1 MQIIFKY
8 DEFLFSLF
16 PEAKQLGSDSGI
28 LLKEIKKYY
37 TIGPFEPSVKLE
49 DDLVMVEIKEP
60 EIKKHEKDYKKVIEL
75 SNKGKFDLA
84 KPILLRMIRENPSVS
99 EYHRIL
105 GQILSEE
112 GKQDEAIDK
121 LIDALKWNPDNTYA
135 LLMMGNIFA
144 KYKNDTATAVKYY
157 DQSLASDP
165 NNHITLNNIGAT
177 LLMLNKLEEGKRYL
191 EMAYEVKADY
201 PNTLYNL
208 SSFYKS
214 SGDTRTAF
222 EYAVKAVKVAD
233 ENDPMAQQLSNL
245 LFAIARS
252 YLKEFDASLL
262 VDAYIDELEE
272 RANKKIKKEIGDSIS
287 TSAKIEFAE
296 YYNRDY
302 HLIKYKQD
310 NPAFNHL
317 IMHELVHLDLVLQA
331 RGYDDNVNK
340 LFSVRSEHKLQF
352 NKDHEEDF
360 DKLRRH
366 NFPDDVIKNFTESL
380 FTGMNNQIY
389 NAPLDLFIEE
399 FLYNKFPKLRPV
411 QFLSLETL
419 LMEGIKAV
427 TTKERKLIPPNILRA
442 STILNLVTAFHLKYL
457 YGVDYTPLFKA
468 PTADLKL
475 ANQLFDDYQRN
486 KNDHKPGDEYNFV
499 IRWAGELELN
509 KYFEFIPEKE
519 YNNSDY
525 LTSKLKEI
533 SEDPFGL
540 ENPLPDDA
548 IKKPLN
554 YDDSPAGK
562 MAVTMYCL
570 DALNNFVNKTPEQ
583 IKEIGYEIAMLARHG
598 LDPSDNEKRIHIASI
613 PNKEFTPL
621 HLLAFMYVAW
631 QSIEPGLDL
640 NLDFKDEYLLAKQMF
655 EKK

>member
-37 TIGPFEPSVKLE
+37 TIGPFEPSVKAE
-49 DDLVMVEIKEP
+49 DDFVIVEIKEP
-60 EIKKHEKDYKKVIEL
+60 EIKAHEKDYKKVVEL
-75 SNKGKFDLA
+75 SNKGKYDLA
-84 KPILLRMIRENPSVS
+84 KPILFRMIKENATVS

-144 KYKNDTATAVKYY
+144 KYKNDTQTAVKYF

-191 EMAYEVKADY
+191 EMAYDIDPNY

-214 SGDTRTAF
+214 SGDSITAF
-222 EYAVKAVKVAD
+222 EYAVKGMKAAD
-233 ENDPMAQQLSNL
+233 ENDPMAQQLNNL

-252 YLKEFDASLL
+252 YIKEFDSSLL
-262 VDAYIDELEE
+262 VDAYIDELEQ
-272 RANKKIKKEIGDSIS
+272 RANKIIRKELDNSIS
-287 TSAKIEFAE
+287 TSARIEFAE

-302 HLIKYKQD
+302 HLIKYKKN
-310 NPAFNHL
+310 NPAYNHL

-331 RGYDDNVNK
+331 RDYNDNVNR
-340 LFSVRSEHKLQF
+340 LFSVRSEHKVKF
-352 NKDHEEDF
+352 NKNHEEDF
-360 DKLRRH
+360 TKLKKQ
-366 NFPDDVIKNFTESL
+366 NFTDEILKNFSESL

-389 NAPLDLFIEE
+389 NTPLDLFIEE

-411 QFLSLETL
+411 QFLSLEIL

-427 TTKERKLIPPNILRA
+427 TTKERKFIPSDILNA
-442 STILNLVTAFHLKYL
+442 STVLNLVSAFQIHYL
-457 YGVDYTPLFKA
+457 YGVDYIPLFKA
-468 PTADLKL
+468 NPANLKV
-475 ANQLFDDYQRN
+475 ANKLFDDYQGN
-486 KNDHKPGDEYNFV
+486 KNNRNPGDEYNFV
-499 IRWAGELELN
+499 NRWAIELGLN

-519 YNNSDY
+519 YKNTNY
-525 LTSKLKEI
+525 LNSKLQEI
-533 SEDPFGL
+533 IEDPFGL
-540 ENPLPDDA
+540 EKPLPEDA
-548 IKKPLN
+548 LKKPLD
-554 YDDSPAGK
+554 YSDSPAGK

-570 DALNNFVNKTPEQ
+570 DALQNFADKTPEQ

-598 LDPSDNEKRIHIASI
+598 LDPSDNEKRIHIGLI

-621 HLLAFMYVAW
+621 QLLAFMYVAW
-631 QSIEPGLDL
+631 QTFEPELDM
-640 NLDFKDEYLLAKQMF
+640 NLDFKNEYLLAKQMF